1 MYDDYVNK
9 FISVNSNRL
18 LPMYIRITIRII
30 NCLFNLVRVYTDGST
45 IFIIN
50 LPRNDKL
57 SNLVF

>member
-1 MYDDYVNK
+1 MNK

-18 LPMYIRITIRII
+18 PPIYIRIIIRII
-30 NCLFNLVRVYTDGST
+30 NCLFKLVRVYTDSGT